1 MCVMMYGKFESSE
14 TTQNILL
21 TDKW

>member
-1 MCVMMYGKFESSE
+1 MYGKFESSE